1 MLDVSRGTI
10 RKAAMAIRFASLNL
24 HCGLDHRGAPFSVK
38 QAVAALDTD
47 VIVIQENW
55 RVHGSVSLAAAA
67 AADCGYGSFT
77 ELDLV
82 PDTPL
87 ADLEVV
93 SGTAPDETGAWGLAA
108 MSRAP
113 WTRHYTV
120 PIGAAPGDVVG
131 DRSAQVIEFPGLR
144 IVNVHL
150 THRLLHGP
158 AQLRRL
164 LAALRADATPTVIAG
179 DLNMCRPTV
188 YLARGFRPTARGRT
202 WPAHLPLAQL
212 DHVLA
217 SDGVQVAHSAV
228 GPALGSDHLPVRATL
243 SPRSAPGVR
252 AAP

>member
-1 MLDVSRGTI
+1 MVI
-10 RKAAMAIRFASLNL
+10 RLASLNL

-38 QAVAALDTD
+38 QAIAALDTD
-47 VIVIQENW
+47 VIVAQENW
-55 RVHGSVSLAAAA
+55 RAHGSVSLAASA
-67 AADCGYGSFT
+67 AADCGYPSFT

-93 SGTAPDETGAWGLAA
+93 SGTAPDEKGAWGLAVL
-108 MSRAP
+108 SRVP
-113 WTRHYTV
+113 WTRHLTV

-131 DRSAQVIEFPGLR
+131 ERSAQVIEFPGLR

-164 LAALRADATPTVIAG
+164 LAVLRADVMPTVIAG

-188 YLARGFRPTARGRT
+188 YLARGFRPAARGRT

-217 SDGVQVAHSAV
+217 GDGVRVTNAMV
-228 GPALGSDHLPVRATL
+228 GPGVGSDHLPVRATIFPH
-243 SPRSAPGVR
+243 S
-252 AAP
+252 